1 MSLLR
6 RSWTLIIYC
15 SCCRSRRV
23 LWVMIGV
30 ERDVIHDKDGHQR
43 IRMDIKDSDAG
54 TCCGNGSVMWWGR
67 PEWEGGSYSCSVR
80 VVAVQSSYV
89 LIVRFD
95 GLLLSRFLGRTV
107 HNNTIQPNTS
117 SCCCCYCYCYSCGRF
132 DVIVM
137 MMMIFLLNCK
147 LRTIKSLPRWNSTQK
162 SNTLYVLL
170 LLLYMLL
177 PSRLAFCCYCYC
189 YRY

>member
-23 LWVMIGV
+23 LRVMIGV

-95 GLLLSRFLGRTV
+95 GLLLLPRFLGGTV
-107 HNNTIQPNTS
+107 HDNTIRPNTS
-117 SCCCCYCYCYSCGRF
+117 CCCYCCCCSSCGRF

-137 MMMIFLLNCK
+137 IIFLFNCK
-147 LRTIKSLPRWNSTQK
+147 LCTITSLPRWNSTQY
-162 SNTLYVLL
+162 SNTQ
-170 LLLYMLL
+170 
-177 PSRLAFCCYCYC
+177 
-189 YRY
+189 